1 MFSIIIPTYNN
12 LDYLKLCLTSIK
24 KNSSFDHEIIIHI
37 NEGTD
42 GTKTFLESSQHL
54 FTFSENNAG
63 VCVAFNKAAKKAT
76 KKYIV
81 LAHDDMYFCPN
92 WDKVFLSELNK
103 IQDNTDFF
111 LSGTM
116 VQPFESYIN
125 LNCGDTVN
133 NFNEEKLLLELPKIK
148 FNDFQGTHWQ
158 PSLIPL
164 KTWNKVGGFSEE
176 FSPGLGSDPD
186 FNMKLWNLGVRLFK
200 GLGDCRVYHFS
211 SLSLRKKAW
220 NNGAKT
226 FLLKWGISIK
236 FFKKYYLKT
245 DQNFD
250 GQLSEPKKDLYYY
263 IGLIKCKIAFFFH
276 SISTKKI
283 VN

>member
-1 MFSIIIPTYNN
+1 MFSIILPTYNN
-12 LDYLKLCLTSIK
+12 LNYLKLCLKSIK
-24 KNSSFDHEIIIHI
+24 QNSSFDHEIIIHI

-42 GTKTFLESSQHL
+42 GTKSFLENTDHKITYSSKNL
-54 FTFSENNAG
+54 G
-63 VCVAFNKAAKKAT
+63 VCMSFNEAVKKAT

-81 LAHDDMYFCPN
+81 LAHDDMYFCPE

-103 IQDNTDFF
+103 IPENSDFF

-125 LNCGDTVN
+125 LDCGDTID
-133 NFNEEKLLLELPKIK
+133 NFDEKKLLSELPNIR
-148 FNDFQGTHWQ
+148 FDDYQGTHWQ

-164 KTWNKVGGFSEE
+164 KTWNKVGGFSVE

-186 FNMKLWNLGVRLFK
+186 FNMKLWNIGVRLFK
-200 GLGDCRVYHFS
+200 GLGNCRVYHFS

-236 FFKKYYLKT
+236 FFKKYYLRS
-245 DQNFD
+245 DQVFNKI
-250 GQLSEPKKDLYYY
+250 LSEPQKNLNFYA
-263 IGLIKCKIAFFFH
+263 GLFKCKIAYFYH
-276 SISTKKI
+276 SIFSKKI
-283 VN
+283 N

>member
-1 MFSIIIPTYNN
+1 M
-12 LDYLKLCLTSIK
+12 
-24 KNSSFDHEIIIHI
+24 
-37 NEGTD
+37 
-42 GTKTFLESSQHL
+42 
-54 FTFSENNAG
+54 
-63 VCVAFNKAAKKAT
+63 

-92 WDKVFLSELNK
+92 WDKVFLSELKRLPENS
-103 IQDNTDFF
+103 DFF

-125 LNCGDTVN
+125 LNCGDNIN
-133 NFNEEKLLLELPKIK
+133 NFDEQKLLSELPKIK

-186 FNMKLWNLGVRLFK
+186 FNMKLWNVGVRLFK
-200 GLGDCRVYHFS
+200 GLGECRVYHFS

-236 FFKKYYLKT
+236 FFKKYYLKS
-245 DQNFD
+245 DEKFENILD
-250 GQLSEPKKDLYYY
+250 EPKKNFFYYLDL
-263 IGLIKCKIAFFFH
+263 LKCKISVFYH
-276 SISTKKI
+276 RMVGI
-283 VN
+283 

>member
-1 MFSIIIPTYNN
+1 MFSIIVPTFNN
-12 LDYLKLCLTSIK
+12 LDYLKLCLNSIK
-24 KNSSFDHEIIIHI
+24 KNSSYDHEIIIHI
-37 NEGTD
+37 NEGKD
-42 GTKTFLESSQHL
+42 GTKDYLDKKNFV
-54 FTFSENNAG
+54 FTYSKTNAG
-63 VCVAFNKAAKKAT
+63 VCVAFNEAVKKAS

-92 WDKVFLSELNK
+92 WDKVFLSELKK
-103 IQDNTDFF
+103 IPENSDFF

-125 LNCGDTVN
+125 LNCGDNIN
-133 NFNEEKLLLELPKIK
+133 NFDEQKLLSELPKIK

-164 KTWNKVGGFSEE
+164 KTWNKVAGFSEE

-186 FNMKLWNLGVRLFK
+186 FNMKLWNVGVRLFK
-200 GLGDCRVYHFS
+200 GLGECRVYHFS

-236 FFKKYYLKT
+236 FFKKYYLKS
-245 DQNFD
+245 DEKFENI
-250 GQLSEPKKDLYYY
+250 LEEPKKNYFYYLDL
-263 IGLIKCKIAFFFH
+263 LKCKISMFYH
-276 SISTKKI
+276 RMIRI
-283 VN
+283 

>member
-12 LDYLKLCLTSIK
+12 LEYLKLCLKSIK
-24 KNSSFDHEIIIHI
+24 KNSKFDHEIIIHI

-42 GTKTFLESSQHL
+42 GTKEYIDNTDLNFSYSQI
-54 FTFSENNAG
+54 NAG
-63 VCVAFNKAAKKAT
+63 VCVAFNEAVKKAS

-92 WDKVFLSELNK
+92 WDKVFLSELKRLPENS
-103 IQDNTDFF
+103 DFF

-125 LNCGDTVN
+125 LNCGDNIN
-133 NFNEEKLLLELPKIK
+133 NFDEQKLLSELPKIK
-148 FNDFQGTHWQ
+148 FDDFQGTHWQ

-186 FNMKLWNLGVRLFK
+186 FNMKLWNVGVRLFK
-200 GLGDCRVYHFS
+200 GLGECRVYHFS

-236 FFKKYYLKT
+236 FFKKYYLKS
-245 DQNFD
+245 DEKFENILD
-250 GQLSEPKKDLYYY
+250 EPKKNFFYYLDL
-263 IGLIKCKIAFFFH
+263 LKCKISVFYH
-276 SISTKKI
+276 RMVGI
-283 VN
+283 

>member
-12 LDYLKLCLTSIK
+12 IDYLKLCLSSIK
-24 KNSSFDHEIIIHI
+24 KNSLYTHEIIIHI

-42 GTKTFLESSQHL
+42 GTKSFLDKTDFN
-54 FTFSENNAG
+54 FTYSEVNAG
-63 VCVAFNKAAKKAT
+63 VCVAFNEAVKKAT

-92 WDKVFLSELNK
+92 WDKVFLSELKKLPENS
-103 IQDNTDFF
+103 DFF

-125 LNCGDTVN
+125 LDCGNNIN
-133 NFNEEKLLLELPKIK
+133 NFDEQKLLSELPKIK

-186 FNMKLWNLGVRLFK
+186 FNMKLWKIGVRLFK
-200 GLGDCRVYHFS
+200 GLGNCRVYHFS
-211 SLSLRKKAW
+211 SLSLRKKTW

-236 FFKKYYLKT
+236 FFKNHYLRS
-245 DQNFD
+245 DQTFKQSLN
-250 GQLSEPKKDLYYY
+250 EPKKNLNYYA
-263 IGLIKCKIAFFFH
+263 GLLKCKIAYFFH
-276 SISTKKI
+276 SIFSKKTQ
-283 VN
+283 